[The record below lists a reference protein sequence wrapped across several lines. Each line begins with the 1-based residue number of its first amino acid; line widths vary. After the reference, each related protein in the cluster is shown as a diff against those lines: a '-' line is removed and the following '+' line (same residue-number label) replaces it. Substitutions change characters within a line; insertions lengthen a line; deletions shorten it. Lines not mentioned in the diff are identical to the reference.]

1 MPIFIIIRAFF
12 CRCGPNCSERFQL
25 LATIVRDDDVI
36 STPIYVPILV
46 SVPIFGVI
54 GDFKN
59 FDDVLAT
66 PSSPQPLAATGNLYF
81 PNIHTEIC
89 LRTNFQL
96 DRKILKISMTSW
108 GHPRPTHSL
117 SLRIFI
123 FVIYIPSPSILPI
136 FSLNGPCGPIARF

>member
-1 MPIFIIIRAFF
+1 MENREFSSSFISMSMRQRLSFFRGRYFRFLRADISVSIPIFIIIRAFF

-46 SVPIFGVI
+46 SIPIFGVI

-66 PSSPQPLAATGNLYF
+66 PSSPQPSQLL
-81 PNIHTEIC
+81 EIC
-89 LRTNFQL
+89 
-96 DRKILKISMTSW
+96 
-108 GHPRPTHSL
+108 
-117 SLRIFI
+117 I
-123 FVIYIPSPSILPI
+123 FVIYILKFVSVPI
-136 FSLNGPCGPIARF
+136 SSLIGKF